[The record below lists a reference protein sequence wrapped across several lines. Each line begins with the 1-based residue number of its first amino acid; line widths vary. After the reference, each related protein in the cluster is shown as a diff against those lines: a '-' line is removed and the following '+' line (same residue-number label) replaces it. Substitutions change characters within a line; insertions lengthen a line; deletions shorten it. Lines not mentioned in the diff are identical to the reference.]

1 MKRLFLL
8 LAVSA
13 IMCSCTTSEDN
24 RTVGKPER
32 TVTVVFNGETK
43 VYENVRYCYSG
54 EHLHIELA
62 DGTDMYYS
70 PSCEWEVEDN
80 R

>member
-1 MKRLFLL
+1 

-13 IMCSCTTSEDN
+13 IMCSCTTSASSEDN
-24 RTVGKPER
+24 RTFGEPER

-54 EHLHIELA
+54 DHLHIELA

-70 PSCEWEVEDN
+70 PACEWEVEDN